1 MIIMMMIII
10 IIYFRRIADS
20 ANPQNTGTHP
30 EKNAREQVVVEDD
43 GVREAGPLRGDL
55 GGAGGR
61 ARRGRAGP
69 GRAGPRLAGGG
80 RWLGAG

>member
-1 MIIMMMIII
+1 MIIMMMMMIII
-10 IIYFRRIADS
+10 FRRIADS

-30 EKNAREQVVVEDD
+30 EKNAREGVVVEDD
-43 GVREAGPLRGDL
+43 GVREGHPLRGDL

-80 RWLGAG
+80 RWPGAG